1 MAKAQPKVG
10 DLLEILLL
18 EIEKLKSQIAQNGNS
33 QYTLSK
39 KINDISVKV
48 DLTELESI
56 QKQYSIKF
64 QQQFHQFFREINKGN
79 EDFIKINNSIKLKTI
94 RYILILN
101 FILLLG
107 FGISLYIAIN
117 NRDYKS
123 KYEQTLQ
130 ERDSF
135 RNKFY
140 QAVDYFEAN
149 PKEKEEFLNWNKK
162 KIK

>member
-1 MAKAQPKVG
+1 MVKAQPKIG
-10 DLLEILLL
+10 DLLEILLV

-39 KINDISVKV
+39 KINDIFVKV
-48 DLTELESI
+48 DVSELESI
-56 QKQYSIKF
+56 QEQYSIKF

-79 EDFIKINNSIKLKTI
+79 ENFIKINNSIKFKTI
-94 RYILILN
+94 RYLLILN
-101 FILLLG
+101 FTLLLG
-107 FGISLYIAIN
+107 FGISMYIAIN

-135 RNKFY
+135 QNKFY

-149 PKEKEEFLNWNKK
+149 PKEKEDFLRWRKK
-162 KIK
+162 KLK